1 MWNHIQLDKWIL
13 ACNDFIASIGLTNTH
28 VFIFGAIVL
37 VRRSMDGRRQKEYC
51 MIAFHFVNT
60 FFGSKNSLS
69 LFQLRFIGM
78 SHHLH
83 ILAVFFSMTN
93 PLTNPIRDRLENCL
107 ALLSSKLS
115 ETFVKFRST
124 EKWFKLVFETW
135 YTHYQRV
142 CKLYSLHIDN
152 NTYHDSWI
160 FSTPF
165 FLSRKRTVRTEYSV
179 SLYRHSSLLKIK
191 SIWHMGLFN
200 DSIASIKIIHIL
212 TCVVGHISG
221 IFGSNASKH

>member
-28 VFIFGAIVL
+28 VFIFDAIVL

-124 EKWFKLVFETW
+124 EKWFKLVSETW

-142 CKLYSLHIDN
+142 CKFIAFILIIIRIMTREYFQPH
-152 NTYHDSWI
+152 
-160 FSTPF
+160 F
-165 FLSRKRTVRTEYSV
+165 FCPGNERYAQNIQCHFT
-179 SLYRHSSLLKIK
+179 
-191 SIWHMGLFN
+191 
-200 DSIASIKIIHIL
+200 
-212 TCVVGHISG
+212 G
-221 IFGSNASKH
+221 IPVFWK